1 MKRKRM
7 IAIVVSVFVVA
18 AIAGGI
24 WWYYEE
30 NIKITLPVDEKTAI
44 RIGRAAIEEAFPE
57 YLKSVST
64 YKSDMRFIADHRYR
78 EDAWYVKLYIDNL
91 VGPVVYAYVDNAT
104 GDVIETGMLDEG

>member
-57 YLKSVST
+57 YLKSVSM
-64 YKSDMRFIADHRYR
+64 YKSDMRYIANE
-78 EDAWYVKLYIDNL
+78 EDKRWLVWLYIDNL